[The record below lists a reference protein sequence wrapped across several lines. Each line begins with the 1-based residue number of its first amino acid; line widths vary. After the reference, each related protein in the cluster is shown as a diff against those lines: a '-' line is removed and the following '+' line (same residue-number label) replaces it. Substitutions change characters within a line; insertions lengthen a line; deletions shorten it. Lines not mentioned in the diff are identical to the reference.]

1 MANYYLN
8 YEALC
13 KDLNDNLRNRRAG
26 AAWYDERTSGYAD
39 CVIDVE
45 DYEAI
50 DIVRCGECDL
60 SVFCRYAPHLG
71 KNGFCSK
78 GMRKEE

>member
-1 MANYYLN
+1 MAKYYLD

-45 DYEAI
+45 DFDAI
-50 DIVRCGECDL
+50 EIVLCRECDL
-60 SVFCRYAPHLG
+60 QNMCRYAPHLG
-71 KNGFCSK
+71 ENGFCSR
-78 GMRKEE
+78 GIRREE

>member
-1 MANYYLN
+1 MAKYYLD
-8 YEALC
+8 YDALC

-45 DYEAI
+45 DFDVIE
-50 DIVRCGECDL
+50 IVRCGECDL
-60 SVFCRYAPHLG
+60 QHMCRYAPHLG
-71 KNGFCSK
+71 DNGFCS
-78 GMRKEE
+78 RAIRREE